1 MAYSIFNKETNMWVV
16 NDSIDINRY
25 DFEGSPTS
33 VKERID
39 EVVTKATNMGM
50 LGEGS
55 IDISVSNGYYDSYEL
70 NIRFYFTRT
79 ENDKERKE
87 REERESKMKN
97 EQSEKRKAT
106 ALKRKLKKDAEFAEY
121 ERLKAKFGGI

>member
-25 DFEGSPTS
+25 DFEGSPSS

-39 EVVTKATNMGM
+39 AVVTKATNMGM
-50 LGEGS
+50 IGEGS
-55 IDISVSNGYYDSYEL
+55 IDITVSNGYYDSYEL
-70 NIRFYFTRT
+70 NIRFYFTRV
-79 ENDKERKE
+79 ENDKERNI
-87 REERESKMKN
+87 REDREAKLKN
-97 EQSEKRKAT
+97 AASEKRKA
-106 ALKRKLKKDAEFAEY
+106 AAERRKLMKDAEFTEY

>member
-25 DFEGSPTS
+25 DFEGSPSS
-33 VKERID
+33 VKECID

-50 LGEGS
+50 IGEGS
-55 IDISVSNGYYDSYEL
+55 IDITVSNGFYDSYEL
-70 NIRFYFTRT
+70 NIRFYFTRV

-87 REERESKMKN
+87 REDREAKDKN
-97 EQSEKRKAT
+97 AASEKRKEA

-121 ERLKAKFGGI
+121 ERLKAKFGGL

>member
-25 DFEGSPTS
+25 DFEGSPSS

-39 EVVTKATNMGM
+39 AVVTKATNMGM
-50 LGEGS
+50 IGEGS
-55 IDISVSNGYYDSYEL
+55 IDITVSNGFYDSYEL
-70 NIRFYFTRT
+70 NIRFYFTRV
-79 ENDKERKE
+79 ENDKERNI
-87 REERESKMKN
+87 REDREAKLKN
-97 EQSEKRKAT
+97 AASEKRKA
-106 ALKRKLKKDAEFAEY
+106 AAERRKLKKDAEFAEY

>member
-25 DFEGSPTS
+25 DFEGSPSS

-50 LGEGS
+50 IGEGS
-55 IDISVSNGYYDSYEL
+55 IDITVSNGFYDSYEL
-70 NIRFYFTRT
+70 NIRFYFTRV

-87 REERESKMKN
+87 REDREAKDKN
-97 EQSEKRKAT
+97 AASEKRKA
-106 ALKRKLKKDAEFAEY
+106 AAERRKLKKDAEFAEY
-121 ERLKAKFGGI
+121 ERLKVKFGGL

>member
-16 NDSIDINRY
+16 NDTIEINRY
-25 DFEGSPTS
+25 DFEGSPSS

-50 LGEGS
+50 IGEGS
-55 IDISVSNGYYDSYEL
+55 IDITVSNGYYDSYEL
-70 NIRFYFTRT
+70 NIRFYFTRV

-87 REERESKMKN
+87 REDREAKAN
-97 EQSEKRKAT
+97 NAASEKRKEA
-106 ALKRKLKKDAEFAEY
+106 ALKRKLKKDVEFAEY

>member
-16 NDSIDINRY
+16 NDTIEINRY
-25 DFEGSPTS
+25 DLEGSPSS
-33 VKERID
+33 VKDRID
-39 EVVTKATNMGM
+39 AVVTKATNMGM
-50 LGEGS
+50 VGEGS
-55 IDISVSNGYYDSYEL
+55 IDITVSNGFYDSYEL
-70 NIRFYFTRT
+70 NIRFYFNRV

-87 REERESKMKN
+87 REEREAKYKN
-97 EQSEKRKAT
+97 AVSEKRKEA

>member
-16 NDSIDINRY
+16 NDTIEINRY
-25 DFEGSPTS
+25 DFEGSPSS
-33 VKERID
+33 VKDRID

-50 LGEGS
+50 VGEGS

-70 NIRFYFTRT
+70 NIRFYFTRV

-87 REERESKMKN
+87 REDRELKDKN
-97 EQSEKRKAT
+97 AASEKRKEA

>member
-16 NDSIDINRY
+16 NDTIEINRY
-25 DFEGSPTS
+25 DFEGSPSS
-33 VKERID
+33 VKEHID

-50 LGEGS
+50 IGEGS
-55 IDISVSNGYYDSYEL
+55 IDITVSNGFYDSYEL
-70 NIRFYFTRT
+70 NIRFYFTRV

-87 REERESKMKN
+87 REDREAKDKN
-97 EQSEKRKAT
+97 AASEKRKA
-106 ALKRKLKKDAEFAEY
+106 AAERRKLKKDAEFAEY

>member
-87 REERESKMKN
+87 REERESKMRN

>member
-25 DFEGSPTS
+25 DFEGSPSS

-50 LGEGS
+50 IGEGS
-55 IDISVSNGYYDSYEL
+55 IDITVSNGFYDSYEL
-70 NIRFYFTRT
+70 NIRFYFTRV

-87 REERESKMKN
+87 REDREAKDKN
-97 EQSEKRKAT
+97 AASEKRKA
-106 ALKRKLKKDAEFAEY
+106 AAERRKLKKDAEFAEY
-121 ERLKAKFGGI
+121 ERLKAKFGGL